1 MNIEYSLYNYCLQ
14 CYYFFINFLF
24 SEQDGK
30 YDEALAIAK
39 LQVENGAQV
48 LDINMDE
55 GTKLELGPN
64 ILVILSNTTFFT
76 KLWEHTIFC

>member
-1 MNIEYSLYNYCLQ
+1 MCYNQ
-14 CYYFFINFLF
+14 
-24 SEQDGK
+24 EGK

-55 GTKLELGPN
+55 GIVERSFLIEYA
-64 ILVILSNTTFFT
+64 
-76 KLWEHTIFC
+76 